1 MGVALPFT
9 LVLRTPLSLKV
20 FYCVA
25 VRRKMES
32 VPLVV
37 VVLLCI
43 FSLARGNEKGVGKS
57 GM

>member
-1 MGVALPFT
+1 M
-9 LVLRTPLSLKV
+9 LRTPLSLKV
-20 FYCVA
+20 FYCVP
-25 VRRKMES
+25 VRRKMEP